1 MYSALITD
9 SLELRL
15 QQSSCIVH
23 VEGYGGDGSLTQSNA
38 VLLTNLRDISTGNS
52 TRRERYVKEAQESAA
67 QFYAVLADL
76 INGSDD
82 DALKVFLSF
91 CDIPLTLAPRPMLR
105 HRAEWSIR
113 DSMRSFGARNFQLCR
128 DLHEAVL
135 QFCDRHMRKLRRHI
149 TDRDIDGVP
158 NFVHIFL
165 AITALLRSQ
174 IERAVQGLEARDGLV
189 STDEWAMCRELCNVY
204 YERFREITSC
214 FWTEYLE
221 PMRNEHP
228 EVNFYELLSPDL
240 DAIKESAADMLAFRD
255 RIEAL
260 RTSKCILPA
269 TGKPYGYFYSILAPE
284 SWTRYKKAA
293 ESVYLRVQEMTGSG
307 A

>member
-1 MYSALITD
+1 MEFYPLARHKGL
-9 SLELRL
+9 
-15 QQSSCIVH
+15 SSGAI
-23 VEGYGGDGSLTQSNA
+23 A
-38 VLLTNLRDISTGNS
+38 VLGLSLAIGSTRKNATSTCPCDSSTGYEPTHSRKNH
-52 TRRERYVKEAQESAA
+52 
-67 QFYAVLADL
+67 
-76 INGSDD
+76 

-91 CDIPLTLAPRPMLR
+91 CDIPITLAPRPMLR

-165 AITALLRSQ
+165 AINALLRSQ

-204 YERFREITSC
+204 YDRFREITSC

-228 EVNFYELLSPDL
+228 EVNFHELLAPDL
-240 DAIKESAADMLAFRD
+240 DAIKETAADMLAFRD

-260 RTSKCILPA
+260 RKSKCILQA
-269 TGKPYGYFYSILAPE
+269 TGAPYGYFYSIMAPE
-284 SWTRYKKAA
+284 PWARYRKAA
-293 ESVYLRVQEMTGSG
+293 ESAYLHVRELTGTS
-307 A
+307 ASSPS